1 MPVTDQILPYS
12 GGCASRLDYTGGSTL
27 TTPYRVSLQRPAGDR
42 RGRHQRRHTK
52 LPENKVALFI
62 DFDNI
67 RIGIRQHF
75 GGELHPQKLMNKASK
90 YGRVTTAKAYAD
102 FTGHPKEFQDK
113 LLFAAGIEPIH
124 APSKISGGRRQS
136 SADMHMVIDMFLEAI
151 DHEDVDTFIL
161 MTGDAD
167 FVRMVATLRRRFGRK
182 VIISGVQSTS
192 TSLDLMNA
200 GDARDPITKADVDM
214 TGELGRMTR
223 PLVTRADLD
232 AQAAAEEA
240 GRPQKGIGG
249 IFGGIFRKRVPSAS
263 PAAAQSTIA
272 APRIPAAPPAPRRMR
287 ATELRGATSTRP
299 ATSPSPS
306 TRGRSAAPSPAPG
319 RRSPAVAET
328 VSRGRGRVQE
338 LPPAGPGSQPDEF
351 ETKLLREIY
360 AMPPGRSGY
369 TTIKTIEETL
379 RSKAGQLG
387 GTRKE
392 VPMRLERL
400 GAMGLFKREM
410 RPRGSGQ
417 VEVGEL
423 VMDHPL
429 IPSLTEGVNRTE
441 VRPPRLPRQ
450 PRPAS
455 PRPERPVAEGESAAE
470 PAPALE
476 AEAEAEGPAPSEE
489 TAVAVAEPEARPGAE
504 PAEAEVIEAPPNA
517 PSEATPFRWVTSAGA
532 EDSSGAGAAT
542 TAEPPDGAETATEK
556 APAKPRAKRAP
567 RKPAAKSTRTSSRS
581 KKAAP
586 AADAKPETAP
596 EPGAEEAP
604 TTQLETPTEAE
615 AAQDHQDHTVP
626 V

>member
-1 MPVTDQILPYS
+1 
-12 GGCASRLDYTGGSTL
+12 
-27 TTPYRVSLQRPAGDR
+27 
-42 RGRHQRRHTK
+42 
-52 LPENKVALFI
+52 
-62 DFDNI
+62 
-67 RIGIRQHF
+67 
-75 GGELHPQKLMNKASK
+75 MNKASK

-249 IFGGIFRKRVPSAS
+249 IFGGIFRKRVPAAT
-263 PAAAQSTIA
+263 PAAAQSTMA

-287 ATELRGATSTRP
+287 ATELRGGTSTRP
-299 ATSPSPS
+299 AASPS
-306 TRGRSAAPSPAPG
+306 TPARGRSAAPSVAPG
-319 RRSPAVAET
+319 RRSPAAPET

-338 LPPAGPGSQPDEF
+338 LPPAGPGTKPDDF
-351 ETKLLREIY
+351 ETKLVREIY

-400 GAMGLFKREM
+400 GTMGLFKREM
-410 RPRGSGQ
+410 RARGNGQ

-429 IPSLTEGVNRTE
+429 FPSLTEGVTRTE

-450 PRPAS
+450 PRSATL
-455 PRPERPVAEGESAAE
+455 RPESREAGDQAPAEPATAAEVEAE
-470 PAPALE
+470 PAPP
-476 AEAEAEGPAPSEE
+476 GPSEE
-489 TAVAVAEPEARPGAE
+489 TVIAVAGHPAEPQVE
-504 PAEAEVIEAPPNA
+504 PPHAGTIEAPPGA
-517 PSEATPFRWVTSAGA
+517 PAESTPFRWVTSTG
-532 EDSSGAGAAT
+532 EQDSSGTEPAT
-542 TAEPPDGAETATEK
+542 ATIEPASDAEAATEK
-556 APAKPRAKRAP
+556 APSKPRAKRAP
-567 RKPAAKSTRTSSRS
+567 RKTPAKPRTSSRA

-586 AADAKPETAP
+586 AAEAGSEPAASREGEGTAP
-596 EPGAEEAP
+596 ASGESQPAEE
-604 TTQLETPTEAE
+604 TTDQ
-615 AAQDHQDHTVP
+615 TVP